1 LQVQV
6 VGRNLEITEALRQ
19 YVEKKLSRFDR
30 YFYRPLQAQVRL
42 RVEKGRHICEV
53 TIPLDGLILRGEE
66 SSEDLY
72 ASIDQVLDKLERQ
85 IHKHKTRINR
95 KNRRENR
102 LREAAAAPVIR
113 EEVEPSPEER
123 WEVVREKTF
132 PAKPMDVEEAI
143 LQMNLLGHDFFV
155 FRDADTNEVHVVY
168 RRKEGGYGLIRP
180 E

>member
-1 LQVQV
+1 MQVQV
-6 VGRNLEITEALRQ
+6 VGRNIEITDALRQ
-19 YVEKKLSRFDR
+19 YVEKKLSRFDK
-30 YFYRPLQAQVRL
+30 YFYRTLQAQVRL
-42 RVEKGRHICEV
+42 RVEKGRHVCEV

-102 LREAAAAPVIR
+102 VRGVVQPVIR

-155 FRDADTNEVHVVY
+155 FRDAETNDVHVVY